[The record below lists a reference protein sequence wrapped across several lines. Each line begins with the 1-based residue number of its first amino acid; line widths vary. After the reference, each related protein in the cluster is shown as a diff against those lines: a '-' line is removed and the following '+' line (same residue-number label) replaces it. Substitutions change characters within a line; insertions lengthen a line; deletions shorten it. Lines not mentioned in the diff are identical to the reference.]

1 MPGAQSTREC
11 VQKCWATRL
20 TVHTSAGGVSTG
32 GGACAV
38 VVVADGVI
46 VMRVVHLATTITL
59 TGVTGS
65 VVGCVATVFDRGD
78 NNCGGF

>member
-1 MPGAQSTREC
+1 M
-11 VQKCWATRL
+11 
-20 TVHTSAGGVSTG
+20 
-32 GGACAV
+32 
-38 VVVADGVI
+38 VVADGVI